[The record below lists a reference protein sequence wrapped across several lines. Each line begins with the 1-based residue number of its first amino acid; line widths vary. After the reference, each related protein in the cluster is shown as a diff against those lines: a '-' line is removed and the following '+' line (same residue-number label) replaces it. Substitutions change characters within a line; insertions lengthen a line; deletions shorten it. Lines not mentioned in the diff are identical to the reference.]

1 MAHPLELAACPSND
15 IGIDPSQGGTQLR
28 RIEVTVVAD
37 PATDARVV
45 HRGQFGQG
53 QVTAMVKLPASDFPA
68 NALQRL
74 WASGGGETV
83 RENSLSPFFSHP
95 LSGPQLENPQNE
107 RKELE

>member
-37 PATDARVV
+37 PAADARVV

-74 WASGGGETV
+74 WASGRPTPSASVRCRAAPKGSPYVGG
-83 RENSLSPFFSHP
+83 PP
-95 LSGPQLENPQNE
+95 
-107 RKELE
+107 